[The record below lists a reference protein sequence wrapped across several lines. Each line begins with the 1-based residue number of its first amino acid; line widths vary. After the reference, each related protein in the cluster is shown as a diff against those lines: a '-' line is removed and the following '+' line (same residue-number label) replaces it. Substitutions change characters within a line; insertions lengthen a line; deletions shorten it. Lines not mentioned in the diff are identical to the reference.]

1 MLKSMTAY
9 ARSSFKSEIGEL
21 VVELQSVNR
30 KFLEIA
36 VSVPKEFSC
45 FEINLKKWLSPFVS
59 RGQVSLKVFVSYEN
73 ISPIIVNPNLPLA
86 RQIKHAWDQIEK
98 ELNLPSKEFNLA
110 LLSDVE
116 GILLFEENLQEE
128 DRYLHVLKEALDLA
142 IEKFVRMKLQ
152 EGAFLQVD
160 ILERTKKIH
169 TWMKDVEKKAP
180 FATKKYREKLVS
192 RLEGL
197 IPQNVENEER
207 ILREVAL
214 FAEKVDIAE
223 EITRFFCH
231 LTHFEELINSE
242 TSNIGKT
249 LEFVLQELNREVNTV
264 GSKASDLEISRYVI
278 DIKSELERIRE
289 QIQNVE

>member
-9 ARSSFKSEIGEL
+9 ARSSYQSDIGEF

-30 KFLEIA
+30 KHLEIN

-45 FEINLKKWLSPFVS
+45 FEIELKKWLSPHVS
-59 RGQVSLKVFVSYEN
+59 RGQVTLKVFVSYEN

-86 RQIKHAWDQIEK
+86 RQIKYAWDEIAAQ
-98 ELNLPSKEFNLA
+98 LNIPTKEFDLSLLA
-110 LLSDVE
+110 NVE
-116 GILLFEENLQEE
+116 GILLFEENMQEE
-128 DRYLHVLKEALDLA
+128 DRYLHVLKEALHIS
-142 IEKFVRMKLQ
+142 IEKFVRMKVQ
-152 EGAFLQVD
+152 EGALLQLD
-160 ILERTKKIH
+160 ILERLSKIFH
-169 TWMKDVEKKAP
+169 RMKEVEKKAP
-180 FATKKYREKLVS
+180 FATDKYRGKLLS
-192 RLEGL
+192 RLEELLPGTT
-197 IPQNVENEER
+197 ENDER

-214 FAEKVDIAE
+214 FAEKIDIAE

-242 TSNIGKT
+242 TCTIGKT
-249 LEFVLQELNREVNTV
+249 LEFVLQELHREVNTI
-264 GSKASDLEISRYVI
+264 GSKASDLEISRCVI